1 MNKQQKEF
9 KSFYSIRKSSLGVA
23 SVAIST
29 LLLLMS
35 NGEAQAAEETGGTNT
50 EAQPKTEA
58 VASPTTTSE
67 KAPETK
73 PVANA
78 VSVSN
83 KEVEAPT
90 SETKEA
96 KEVKEVKAPKETKPV
111 ANAVSVSN
119 KEVEAPT
126 SETKEA
132 KEVKEVKAPKE
143 TKAVKPAT
151 KADNNTYPI
160 LNQELREAIK
170 NPAIKD
176 KDHSAPNSRPI
187 DFEMKKENGE
197 QQFYHYASSVKPARV
212 IFTDSKPEIELGLQ
226 SGQFWRKFEVYEG
239 DKKLPIKLVSYDTVK
254 DYAYI
259 RFSVSNGTK
268 AVKIVSSTHFNNKE
282 EKYDYTLMEFAQPI
296 YNSADKFKT
305 EEDYKAEKL
314 LAPYKKA
321 KTLERQ
327 VYELNKIQDKLPEK
341 LKAEYKKKLEDTK
354 KALDEQVKSAITE
367 FQNVQPTN
375 EKMTDLQDTK
385 YVVYESVENNE
396 SMMDTFVKHPIKTGM
411 LNGKKYM
418 VMETTNDDYW
428 KDFMVEGQRVRT
440 ISKDAKNN
448 TRTIIFPYVE
458 GKTLYDAI
466 VKVHVKTID
475 YDGQYHVR
483 IVDKEA
489 FTKANT
495 DKSNKKE
502 QQDNSAKKEAT
513 PATPSKPTPS
523 PVEKESQKQDSQKD
537 DNKQLPSVEK
547 ENDAS
552 SESGKDKTPA
562 TKPAKGEVE
571 SSSTT
576 PTKVVSTTQNVAKPT
591 TASSKTTKD
600 VVQTSAGSSEA
611 KDSAPLQ
618 KANIKNTNDGHTQS
632 QNNKNTQENKA
643 KSLPQTG
650 EESNKDMTLP
660 LMALLAL
667 SSIVAFV
674 LPRKR
679 KN

>member
-58 VASPTTTSE
+58 VASPSTTTE
-67 KAPETK
+67 KATEAK
-73 PVANA
+73 SVANA

-90 SETKEA
+90 SETKE
-96 KEVKEVKAPKETKPV
+96 
-111 ANAVSVSN
+111 
-119 KEVEAPT
+119 
-126 SETKEA
+126 
-132 KEVKEVKAPKE
+132 
-143 TKAVKPAT
+143 VKPAA
-151 KADNNTYPI
+151 KSDNNTYPI

-341 LKAEYKKKLEDTK
+341 LKAEYKKKLEETK

-489 FTKANT
+489 FTKANA
-495 DKSNKKE
+495 DKTNKKE
-502 QQDNSAKKEAT
+502 QQDNSAKKETT
-513 PATPSKPTPS
+513 PATPSKPTTP

-537 DNKQLPSVEK
+537 DNKQSPSVEK

-591 TASSKTTKD
+591 TVSSETTKD

-632 QNNKNTQENKA
+632 ENNKNTQENKA

-660 LMALLAL
+660 LMSLLAL
-667 SSIVAFV
+667 SSIIAFV

>member
-35 NGEAQAAEETGGTNT
+35 NGEAKAAEETGGTIT
-50 EAQPKTEA
+50 ETQPKTEA
-58 VASPTTTSE
+58 VASPTTTTE
-67 KAPETK
+67 KAPEAK

-83 KEVEAPT
+83 KEVVAPT
-90 SETKEA
+90 TETKEA
-96 KEVKEVKAPKETKPV
+96 KEVKEVKAP
-111 ANAVSVSN
+111 N
-119 KEVEAPT
+119 
-126 SETKEA
+126 ETKE
-132 KEVKEVKAPKE
+132 
-143 TKAVKPAT
+143 VKPAA
-151 KADNNTYPI
+151 KSDNNTYPI
-160 LNQELREAIK
+160 LNEELREAIK

-187 DFEMKKENGE
+187 DFEMKKKDGT

-341 LKAEYKKKLEDTK
+341 LKAEFKKKLEETK

-428 KDFMVEGQRVRT
+428 KDFMVEGERVRT

-489 FTKANT
+489 FTKANA

-502 QQDNSAKKEAT
+502 QQDNSAKKETT
-513 PATPSKPTPS
+513 PATPSKPTTA

-537 DNKQLPSVEK
+537 DNKQSPSVEK
-547 ENDAS
+547 EIDAS

-576 PTKVVSTTQNVAKPT
+576 PTKVVSATQNVAKPT
-591 TASSKTTKD
+591 SASSETTKG

-611 KDSAPLQ
+611 KDNAPLQ

-667 SSIVAFV
+667 SSIIAFV

>member
-35 NGEAQAAEETGGTNT
+35 NGEAKAAEETGGTIT
-50 EAQPKTEA
+50 ETQPKTEA
-58 VASPTTTSE
+58 VASPTTTTE
-67 KAPETK
+67 KAPEAK

-83 KEVEAPT
+83 KEVVAPT
-90 SETKEA
+90 TETKEA
-96 KEVKEVKAPKETKPV
+96 KEVKEVKAP
-111 ANAVSVSN
+111 N
-119 KEVEAPT
+119 
-126 SETKEA
+126 ETKE
-132 KEVKEVKAPKE
+132 
-143 TKAVKPAT
+143 VKPAA
-151 KADNNTYPI
+151 KSDNNTYPI
-160 LNQELREAIK
+160 LNEELREAIK

-187 DFEMKKENGE
+187 DFEMKKKDGT

-341 LKAEYKKKLEDTK
+341 LKAEYKKRLEETK

-428 KDFMVEGQRVRT
+428 KDFMVEGERVRT

-489 FTKANT
+489 FTKANA

-502 QQDNSAKKEAT
+502 QQDNSAKKETT
-513 PATPSKPTPS
+513 PATPSKPTTA

-537 DNKQLPSVEK
+537 DNKQSPSVEK
-547 ENDAS
+547 EIDAS

-576 PTKVVSTTQNVAKPT
+576 PTKVVSATQNVAKPT
-591 TASSKTTKD
+591 SASSETTKG

-611 KDSAPLQ
+611 KDNAPLQ

-667 SSIVAFV
+667 SSIIAFV

>member
-23 SVAIST
+23 SVALST

-35 NGEAQAAEETGGTNT
+35 NGEAKAAEETGGTIT
-50 EAQPKTEA
+50 ETQPKTEA
-58 VASPTTTSE
+58 VASPTTTTE
-67 KAPETK
+67 KAPEAK

-83 KEVEAPT
+83 KEVVAPT
-90 SETKEA
+90 TETKE
-96 KEVKEVKAPKETKPV
+96 
-111 ANAVSVSN
+111 
-119 KEVEAPT
+119 
-126 SETKEA
+126 
-132 KEVKEVKAPKE
+132 
-143 TKAVKPAT
+143 VKPAA
-151 KADNNTYPI
+151 KSDNNTYPI
-160 LNQELREAIK
+160 LNEELREAIK

-187 DFEMKKENGE
+187 DFEMKKKDGT

-341 LKAEYKKKLEDTK
+341 LKAEYKKKLEETK

-428 KDFMVEGQRVRT
+428 KDFMVEGERVRT

-489 FTKANT
+489 FTKANA

-502 QQDNSAKKEAT
+502 QQDNSAKKETT
-513 PATPSKPTPS
+513 PATPSKPTTA

-537 DNKQLPSVEK
+537 DNKQSPSVEK
-547 ENDAS
+547 EIDAS

-576 PTKVVSTTQNVAKPT
+576 PTKVVSATQNVAKPT
-591 TASSKTTKD
+591 SASSETTKG

-611 KDSAPLQ
+611 KDNAPLQ

-667 SSIVAFV
+667 SSIIAFV

>member
-58 VASPTTTSE
+58 VASPTTTTE
-67 KAPETK
+67 KAPEAK

-96 KEVKEVKAPKETKPV
+96 KEVK
-111 ANAVSVSN
+111 
-119 KEVEAPT
+119 
-126 SETKEA
+126 
-132 KEVKEVKAPKE
+132 APKE
-143 TKAVKPAT
+143 TKAVKPAA

-667 SSIVAFV
+667 SSIIAFV
-674 LPRKR
+674 LPSILLYFQKIKCSFTKVNSALIFLNALSDNRFL
-679 KN
+679 

>member
-9 KSFYSIRKSSLGVA
+9 KSFYSIRKSSLGIA

-35 NGEAQAAEETGGTNT
+35 NGEAKAAEETGGTIT
-50 EAQPKTEA
+50 ETQPKTEA
-58 VASPTTTSE
+58 VASPTTTTE
-67 KAPETK
+67 KAPEAK

-83 KEVEAPT
+83 KEVVAPT
-90 SETKEA
+90 TETKEA
-96 KEVKEVKAPKETKPV
+96 KEVKEVKAP
-111 ANAVSVSN
+111 N
-119 KEVEAPT
+119 
-126 SETKEA
+126 ETKE
-132 KEVKEVKAPKE
+132 
-143 TKAVKPAT
+143 VKPAA
-151 KADNNTYPI
+151 KSDNNTYPI
-160 LNQELREAIK
+160 LNEELREAIK

-187 DFEMKKENGE
+187 DFEMKKKDGT

-341 LKAEYKKKLEDTK
+341 LKAEYKKKLEETK

-428 KDFMVEGQRVRT
+428 KDFMVEGERVRT

-489 FTKANT
+489 FTKANA

-502 QQDNSAKKEAT
+502 QQDNSAKKETT
-513 PATPSKPTPS
+513 PATPSKPTTA

-537 DNKQLPSVEK
+537 DNKQSPSVEK
-547 ENDAS
+547 EIDAS

-576 PTKVVSTTQNVAKPT
+576 PTKVVSATQNVAKPT
-591 TASSKTTKD
+591 SASSETTKG

-611 KDSAPLQ
+611 KDNAPLQ

-667 SSIVAFV
+667 SSIIAFV

>member
-58 VASPTTTSE
+58 VASPSTTTE
-67 KAPETK
+67 KAPEAK
-73 PVANA
+73 SVANA

-90 SETKEA
+90 SETKE
-96 KEVKEVKAPKETKPV
+96 
-111 ANAVSVSN
+111 
-119 KEVEAPT
+119 
-126 SETKEA
+126 
-132 KEVKEVKAPKE
+132 
-143 TKAVKPAT
+143 VKPAA
-151 KADNNTYPI
+151 KSDNNTYPI

-341 LKAEYKKKLEDTK
+341 LKAEYKKKLEETK

-489 FTKANT
+489 FTKANA
-495 DKSNKKE
+495 DKTNKKE
-502 QQDNSAKKEAT
+502 QQDNSAKKETT
-513 PATPSKPTPS
+513 PATPSKPTTP

-537 DNKQLPSVEK
+537 DNKQSPSVEK

-591 TASSKTTKD
+591 TVSSETTKD

-632 QNNKNTQENKA
+632 ENNKNTQENKA

-650 EESNKDMTLP
+650 EEANKDMTLP
-660 LMALLAL
+660 LMSLLAL
-667 SSIVAFV
+667 SSIIAFV

>member
-35 NGEAQAAEETGGTNT
+35 NGEAKAAEETGGTIT
-50 EAQPKTEA
+50 ETQPKTEA
-58 VASPTTTSE
+58 VASPTTTTE
-67 KAPETK
+67 KAPEAK

-83 KEVEAPT
+83 KEVVAPT
-90 SETKEA
+90 TETKEA
-96 KEVKEVKAPKETKPV
+96 KEVKEVKAP
-111 ANAVSVSN
+111 N
-119 KEVEAPT
+119 
-126 SETKEA
+126 ETKE
-132 KEVKEVKAPKE
+132 
-143 TKAVKPAT
+143 VKPAA
-151 KADNNTYPI
+151 KSDNNTYPI
-160 LNQELREAIK
+160 LNEELREAIK

-187 DFEMKKENGE
+187 DFEMKKKDGT

-341 LKAEYKKKLEDTK
+341 LKAEYKKKLEETK

-428 KDFMVEGQRVRT
+428 KDFMVEGERVRT

-489 FTKANT
+489 FTKANA

-502 QQDNSAKKEAT
+502 QQDNSAKKETT
-513 PATPSKPTPS
+513 PATPSKPTTA

-537 DNKQLPSVEK
+537 DNKQSPSGEK
-547 ENDAS
+547 EIDAS

-576 PTKVVSTTQNVAKPT
+576 PTKVVSATQNVAKPT
-591 TASSKTTKD
+591 SASSETTKG

-611 KDSAPLQ
+611 KDNAPLQ

-667 SSIVAFV
+667 SSIIAFV

>member
-35 NGEAQAAEETGGTNT
+35 NGEAKAAEETGGTIT
-50 EAQPKTEA
+50 ETQPKTEA
-58 VASPTTTSE
+58 VASPTTTTE
-67 KAPETK
+67 KAPEAK

-83 KEVEAPT
+83 KEVVAPT
-90 SETKEA
+90 TETKEA
-96 KEVKEVKAPKETKPV
+96 KEVKEVKAP
-111 ANAVSVSN
+111 N
-119 KEVEAPT
+119 
-126 SETKEA
+126 ETKE
-132 KEVKEVKAPKE
+132 
-143 TKAVKPAT
+143 VKPAA
-151 KADNNTYPI
+151 KSDNNTYPI
-160 LNQELREAIK
+160 LNEELREAIK

-187 DFEMKKENGE
+187 DFEMKKKDGT

-341 LKAEYKKKLEDTK
+341 LKAEYKKKLEETK

-428 KDFMVEGQRVRT
+428 KDFMVEGERVRT

-489 FTKANT
+489 FTKANA

-502 QQDNSAKKEAT
+502 QQDNSAKKETT
-513 PATPSKPTPS
+513 PATPSKPTTA

-537 DNKQLPSVEK
+537 DNKQSPSVEK
-547 ENDAS
+547 EIDAS

-576 PTKVVSTTQNVAKPT
+576 PTKVVSATQNVAKPT
-591 TASSKTTKD
+591 SASSETTKG

-611 KDSAPLQ
+611 KDNAPLQ

-667 SSIVAFV
+667 STIIAFV

>member
-35 NGEAQAAEETGGTNT
+35 NGEAKAAEETGGTIT
-50 EAQPKTEA
+50 ETQPKTEA
-58 VASPTTTSE
+58 VASPTTTTE
-67 KAPETK
+67 KAPEAK

-83 KEVEAPT
+83 KEVVAPT
-90 SETKEA
+90 TETKEA
-96 KEVKEVKAPKETKPV
+96 KEVKEVKAP
-111 ANAVSVSN
+111 N
-119 KEVEAPT
+119 
-126 SETKEA
+126 ETKE
-132 KEVKEVKAPKE
+132 
-143 TKAVKPAT
+143 VKPAA
-151 KADNNTYPI
+151 KSDNNTYPI
-160 LNQELREAIK
+160 LNEELREAIK

-187 DFEMKKENGE
+187 DFEMKKKDGT

-341 LKAEYKKKLEDTK
+341 LKAEYKKKLEETK

-367 FQNVQPTN
+367 FQNVKPTN

-428 KDFMVEGQRVRT
+428 KDFMVEGERVRT

-489 FTKANT
+489 FTKANA

-502 QQDNSAKKEAT
+502 QQDNSAKKETT
-513 PATPSKPTPS
+513 PATPSKPTTA

-537 DNKQLPSVEK
+537 DNKQSPSVEK
-547 ENDAS
+547 EIDAS

-576 PTKVVSTTQNVAKPT
+576 PTKVVSATQNVAKPT
-591 TASSKTTKD
+591 SASSETTKG

-611 KDSAPLQ
+611 KDNAPLQ

-667 SSIVAFV
+667 SSIIAFV

>member
-35 NGEAQAAEETGGTNT
+35 NGEAKAAEETGGTIT
-50 EAQPKTEA
+50 ETQPKTEA
-58 VASPTTTSE
+58 VASPTTTTE
-67 KAPETK
+67 KAPEAK

-83 KEVEAPT
+83 KEVVAPT
-90 SETKEA
+90 TETKEA
-96 KEVKEVKAPKETKPV
+96 KEVKEVKAP
-111 ANAVSVSN
+111 N
-119 KEVEAPT
+119 
-126 SETKEA
+126 ETKE
-132 KEVKEVKAPKE
+132 
-143 TKAVKPAT
+143 VKPAA
-151 KADNNTYPI
+151 KSDNNTYPI
-160 LNQELREAIK
+160 LNEELREAIK

-187 DFEMKKENGE
+187 DFEMKKKDGT

-282 EKYDYTLMEFAQPI
+282 EKYNYTLMEFAQPI

-341 LKAEYKKKLEDTK
+341 LKAEYKKKLEETK

-428 KDFMVEGQRVRT
+428 KDFMVEGERVRT

-489 FTKANT
+489 FTKANA

-502 QQDNSAKKEAT
+502 QQDNSAKKETT
-513 PATPSKPTPS
+513 PATPSKPTTA

-537 DNKQLPSVEK
+537 DNKQSPSVEK
-547 ENDAS
+547 EIDAS

-576 PTKVVSTTQNVAKPT
+576 PTKVVSATQNVAKPT
-591 TASSKTTKD
+591 SASSETTKG

-611 KDSAPLQ
+611 KDNAPLQ

-667 SSIVAFV
+667 SSIIAFV

>member
-23 SVAIST
+23 SVAINT

-35 NGEAQAAEETGGTNT
+35 NGEAKAAEETGGTIT
-50 EAQPKTEA
+50 ETQPKTEA
-58 VASPTTTSE
+58 VASPTTTTE
-67 KAPETK
+67 KAPEAK

-83 KEVEAPT
+83 KEVVAPT
-90 SETKEA
+90 TETKEA
-96 KEVKEVKAPKETKPV
+96 KEVKEVKAP
-111 ANAVSVSN
+111 N
-119 KEVEAPT
+119 
-126 SETKEA
+126 ETKE
-132 KEVKEVKAPKE
+132 
-143 TKAVKPAT
+143 VKPAA
-151 KADNNTYPI
+151 KSDNNTYPI
-160 LNQELREAIK
+160 LNEELREAIK

-187 DFEMKKENGE
+187 DFEMKKKDGT

-314 LAPYKKA
+314 LTPYKKA

-341 LKAEYKKKLEDTK
+341 LKAEYKKKLEETK

-428 KDFMVEGQRVRT
+428 KDFMVEGERVRT

-489 FTKANT
+489 FTKANA

-502 QQDNSAKKEAT
+502 QQDNSAKKETT
-513 PATPSKPTPS
+513 PATPSKPTTA

-537 DNKQLPSVEK
+537 DNKQSPSVEK
-547 ENDAS
+547 EIDAS

-576 PTKVVSTTQNVAKPT
+576 PTKVVSATQNVAKPT
-591 TASSKTTKD
+591 SASSETTKG

-611 KDSAPLQ
+611 KDNAPLQ

-667 SSIVAFV
+667 SSIIAFV

>member
-58 VASPTTTSE
+58 VASPSTTTE
-67 KAPETK
+67 KAPEAK
-73 PVANA
+73 SVANA

-90 SETKEA
+90 SETKE
-96 KEVKEVKAPKETKPV
+96 
-111 ANAVSVSN
+111 
-119 KEVEAPT
+119 
-126 SETKEA
+126 
-132 KEVKEVKAPKE
+132 
-143 TKAVKPAT
+143 VKPAA
-151 KADNNTYPI
+151 KSDNNTYPI

-341 LKAEYKKKLEDTK
+341 LKAEYKKKLEETK

-489 FTKANT
+489 FTKANA
-495 DKSNKKE
+495 DKTNKKE
-502 QQDNSAKKEAT
+502 QQDNSAKKETT
-513 PATPSKPTPS
+513 PATPSKPTTP

-537 DNKQLPSVEK
+537 DNKQSPSVEK

-591 TASSKTTKD
+591 TVSSETTKD

-618 KANIKNTNDGHTQS
+618 KQTLKTQMMD
-632 QNNKNTQENKA
+632 TLKA
-643 KSLPQTG
+643 KTI
-650 EESNKDMTLP
+650 KYT
-660 LMALLAL
+660 
-667 SSIVAFV
+667 
-674 LPRKR
+674 RK
-679 KN
+679 

>member
-35 NGEAQAAEETGGTNT
+35 NGEAKAAEETGGTIT
-50 EAQPKTEA
+50 ETQPKTEA
-58 VASPTTTSE
+58 VASPTTTTE
-67 KAPETK
+67 KAPEAK

-83 KEVEAPT
+83 KEVVAPT
-90 SETKEA
+90 TETKEA
-96 KEVKEVKAPKETKPV
+96 KEVKEVKAP
-111 ANAVSVSN
+111 N
-119 KEVEAPT
+119 
-126 SETKEA
+126 ETKE
-132 KEVKEVKAPKE
+132 
-143 TKAVKPAT
+143 VKPAA
-151 KADNNTYPI
+151 KSDNNTYPI
-160 LNQELREAIK
+160 LNEELREAIK

-187 DFEMKKENGE
+187 DFEMKKKDGT
-197 QQFYHYASSVKPARV
+197 QQFYHYAGSVKPARV

-341 LKAEYKKKLEDTK
+341 LKAEYKKKLEETK

-428 KDFMVEGQRVRT
+428 KDFMVEGERVRT

-458 GKTLYDAI
+458 GKTLYDTI

-489 FTKANT
+489 FTKANA

-502 QQDNSAKKEAT
+502 QQDNSAKKETT
-513 PATPSKPTPS
+513 PATPSKPTTA

-537 DNKQLPSVEK
+537 DNKQSPSVEK
-547 ENDAS
+547 EIDAS

-576 PTKVVSTTQNVAKPT
+576 PTKVVSATQNVAKPT
-591 TASSKTTKD
+591 SASSETTKG

-611 KDSAPLQ
+611 KDNAPLQ

-667 SSIVAFV
+667 SSIIAFV

>member
-35 NGEAQAAEETGGTNT
+35 NGEAKAAEETGGTIT
-50 EAQPKTEA
+50 ETQPKTEA
-58 VASPTTTSE
+58 VASPTTTTE
-67 KAPETK
+67 KAPEAK

-83 KEVEAPT
+83 KEVVAPT
-90 SETKEA
+90 TETKEA
-96 KEVKEVKAPKETKPV
+96 KEVKEVKAP
-111 ANAVSVSN
+111 N
-119 KEVEAPT
+119 
-126 SETKEA
+126 ETKE
-132 KEVKEVKAPKE
+132 
-143 TKAVKPAT
+143 VKPAA
-151 KADNNTYPI
+151 KSDNNTYPI
-160 LNQELREAIK
+160 LNEELREAIK

-187 DFEMKKENGE
+187 DFEMKKKDGT

-341 LKAEYKKKLEDTK
+341 LKAEYKKKLEETK

-428 KDFMVEGQRVRT
+428 KDFLVEGERVRT

-489 FTKANT
+489 FTKANA

-502 QQDNSAKKEAT
+502 QQDNSAKKETT
-513 PATPSKPTPS
+513 PATPSKPTTA

-537 DNKQLPSVEK
+537 DNKQSPSVEK
-547 ENDAS
+547 EIDAS

-576 PTKVVSTTQNVAKPT
+576 PTKVVSATQNVAKPT
-591 TASSKTTKD
+591 SASSETTKG

-611 KDSAPLQ
+611 KDNAPLQ

-667 SSIVAFV
+667 SSIIAFV

>member
-35 NGEAQAAEETGGTNT
+35 NGEAKAAEETGGTIT
-50 EAQPKTEA
+50 ETQPKTEA
-58 VASPTTTSE
+58 VASPTTTTE
-67 KAPETK
+67 KAPEAK

-83 KEVEAPT
+83 KEVVAPT
-90 SETKEA
+90 TETKEA
-96 KEVKEVKAPKETKPV
+96 KEVKEVK
-111 ANAVSVSN
+111 
-119 KEVEAPT
+119 
-126 SETKEA
+126 
-132 KEVKEVKAPKE
+132 EVKAPNE
-143 TKAVKPAT
+143 TKEVKPAA
-151 KADNNTYPI
+151 KSDNNTYPI
-160 LNQELREAIK
+160 LNEELREAIK

-187 DFEMKKENGE
+187 DFEMKKKDGT

-341 LKAEYKKKLEDTK
+341 LKAEYKKKLEETK

-428 KDFMVEGQRVRT
+428 KDFMVEGERVRT

-489 FTKANT
+489 FTKANA

-502 QQDNSAKKEAT
+502 QQDNSAKKETT
-513 PATPSKPTPS
+513 PATPSKPTTA

-537 DNKQLPSVEK
+537 DNKQSPSVEK
-547 ENDAS
+547 EIDAS

-576 PTKVVSTTQNVAKPT
+576 STKVVSATQNVAKPT
-591 TASSKTTKD
+591 SASSETTKG

-611 KDSAPLQ
+611 KDNAPLQ

-667 SSIVAFV
+667 SSIIAFV

>member
-35 NGEAQAAEETGGTNT
+35 NGEAKAAEETGGTIT
-50 EAQPKTEA
+50 ETQPKTEA
-58 VASPTTTSE
+58 VASPTTTTE
-67 KAPETK
+67 KAPEAK

-78 VSVSN
+78 VSISN
-83 KEVEAPT
+83 KEVVAPT
-90 SETKEA
+90 TETKEA
-96 KEVKEVKAPKETKPV
+96 KEVKEVKAP
-111 ANAVSVSN
+111 N
-119 KEVEAPT
+119 
-126 SETKEA
+126 ETKE
-132 KEVKEVKAPKE
+132 
-143 TKAVKPAT
+143 VKPAA
-151 KADNNTYPI
+151 KSDNNTYPI
-160 LNQELREAIK
+160 LNEELREAIK

-187 DFEMKKENGE
+187 DFEMKKKDGT

-341 LKAEYKKKLEDTK
+341 LKAEYKKKLEETK

-428 KDFMVEGQRVRT
+428 KDFMVEGERVRT

-489 FTKANT
+489 FTKANA

-502 QQDNSAKKEAT
+502 QQDNSAKKETT
-513 PATPSKPTPS
+513 PATPSKPTTA

-537 DNKQLPSVEK
+537 DNKQSPSVEK
-547 ENDAS
+547 EIDAS

-576 PTKVVSTTQNVAKPT
+576 PTKVVSATQNVAKPT
-591 TASSKTTKD
+591 SASSETTKG

-611 KDSAPLQ
+611 KDNAPLQ

-667 SSIVAFV
+667 SSIIAFV

>member
-1 MNKQQKEF
+1 MNKQKKEF

-96 KEVKEVKAPKETKPV
+96 KEVKEVKAPKETK
-111 ANAVSVSN
+111 
-119 KEVEAPT
+119 E
-126 SETKEA
+126 
-132 KEVKEVKAPKE
+132 
-143 TKAVKPAT
+143 VKPAA
-151 KADNNTYPI
+151 KATNNTYPI

-170 NPAIKD
+170 NPEIKD

-187 DFEMKKENGE
+187 DFEMKKKDGT

-259 RFSVSNGTK
+259 RFSISNGTK

-513 PATPSKPTPS
+513 PATPATPSKPTPS

-576 PTKVVSTTQNVAKPT
+576 PTKVVSTTQNVVKPT

>member
-35 NGEAQAAEETGGTNT
+35 NGEAKAAEETGGTIT
-50 EAQPKTEA
+50 ETQPKTEA
-58 VASPTTTSE
+58 VASPTTTTE
-67 KAPETK
+67 KAPEAK

-83 KEVEAPT
+83 KEVVAPT
-90 SETKEA
+90 TETKEA
-96 KEVKEVKAPKETKPV
+96 KEVKEVKAP
-111 ANAVSVSN
+111 N
-119 KEVEAPT
+119 
-126 SETKEA
+126 ETKE
-132 KEVKEVKAPKE
+132 
-143 TKAVKPAT
+143 VKPAA
-151 KADNNTYPI
+151 KSDNNTYPI
-160 LNQELREAIK
+160 LNEELREAIK

-187 DFEMKKENGE
+187 DFEMKKKDGT

-341 LKAEYKKKLEDTK
+341 LKAEYKKKLEETK

-428 KDFMVEGQRVRT
+428 KDFMVEGERVRT

-489 FTKANT
+489 FTKANA

-502 QQDNSAKKEAT
+502 QQDNSAKKETT
-513 PATPSKPTPS
+513 PATPSKPTTA

-537 DNKQLPSVEK
+537 DNKQSPSVEK
-547 ENDAS
+547 EIDAS

-576 PTKVVSTTQNVAKPT
+576 PTKVVSATQNVAKPT
-591 TASSKTTKD
+591 SASSETTKG

-611 KDSAPLQ
+611 KDNAPLQ

-667 SSIVAFV
+667 SCIIAFV

>member
-35 NGEAQAAEETGGTNT
+35 NGEAKAAEETGGTNT

-58 VASPTTTSE
+58 VASPTTTTTE
-67 KAPETK
+67 KAPEAK

-78 VSVSN
+78 VSVAN
-83 KEVEAPT
+83 KEVVAPT
-90 SETKEA
+90 TET
-96 KEVKEVKAPKETKPV
+96 KEVKEVKAPKE
-111 ANAVSVSN
+111 
-119 KEVEAPT
+119 
-126 SETKEA
+126 A
-132 KEVKEVKAPKE
+132 KEE
-143 TKAVKPAT
+143 KPAA

-187 DFEMKKENGE
+187 DFEMKKKDGT

-341 LKAEYKKKLEDTK
+341 LKAEYKKKLEETK

-396 SMMDTFVKHPIKTGM
+396 SMMDTFVKHPIKTSM

-489 FTKANT
+489 FTKANA

-502 QQDNSAKKEAT
+502 QQDNSAKKETT
-513 PATPSKPTPS
+513 PATPSKPTTP

-537 DNKQLPSVEK
+537 DNKQSASVEK

-552 SESGKDKTPA
+552 SESAKDKTLA
-562 TKPAKGEVE
+562 TKPAKAEVE

-591 TASSKTTKD
+591 TASSETTKD

-618 KANIKNTNDGHTQS
+618 KANIKNTNDGDTQS

>member
-35 NGEAQAAEETGGTNT
+35 NGEAQAAAEETGGTNT

-58 VASPTTTSE
+58 VASPTTSE

-96 KEVKEVKAPKETKPV
+96 KEVKEVKAPKETK
-111 ANAVSVSN
+111 
-119 KEVEAPT
+119 E
-126 SETKEA
+126 
-132 KEVKEVKAPKE
+132 
-143 TKAVKPAT
+143 VKPAA
-151 KADNNTYPI
+151 KATNNTYPI

-187 DFEMKKENGE
+187 DFEMKKKDGT

-562 TKPAKGEVE
+562 TKPTKGEVE

>member
-9 KSFYSIRKSSLGVA
+9 KSFYSIRKSTLGVA
-23 SVAIST
+23 SVAVST

-35 NGEAQAAEETGGTNT
+35 NGEAQAAEETANTNT
-50 EAQPKTEA
+50 QTQPKTET
-58 VASPTTTSE
+58 VASPTSSE
-67 KAPETK
+67 TKKVNGKAPEVK

-78 VSVSN
+78 VAVSN
-83 KEVEAPT
+83 KDVVPAVEA
-90 SETKEA
+90 
-96 KEVKEVKAPKETKPV
+96 KEVKAPKEEKEEKPV
-111 ANAVSVSN
+111 A
-119 KEVEAPT
+119 
-126 SETKEA
+126 
-132 KEVKEVKAPKE
+132 
-143 TKAVKPAT
+143 
-151 KADNNTYPI
+151 KADNKAYPI

-170 NPAIKD
+170 NPDIKD

-187 DFEMKKENGE
+187 DFEMKKKDGT
-197 QQFYHYASSVKPARV
+197 QQFYHFASSVKPARV

-254 DYAYI
+254 DYAYV
-259 RFSVSNGTK
+259 RFPVSNGAK
-268 AVKIVSSTHFNNKE
+268 SVRIVSSTHFNNKE
-282 EKYDYTLMEFAQPI
+282 EKYDYTLMEFAQTI

-354 KALDEQVKSAITE
+354 KALDEQVKSAVTE

-375 EKMTDLQDTK
+375 EKLTDLQDTK

-448 TRTIIFPYVE
+448 TRTIIFPYVD
-458 GKTLYDAI
+458 GKTLYNAI

-489 FTKANT
+489 FTKANA
-495 DKSNKKE
+495 
-502 QQDNSAKKEAT
+502 AKKET
-513 PATPSKPTPS
+513 VPATPEKSTPVPAEKEANKQDSKKVEKEKTPTS
-523 PVEKESQKQDSQKD
+523 SVEKESAG
-537 DNKQLPSVEK
+537 PK
-547 ENDAS
+547 ESSKTETPAS
-552 SESGKDKTPA
+552 SSDK
-562 TKPAKGEVE
+562 AKTIAPSKV
-571 SSSTT
+571 ST
-576 PTKVVSTTQNVAKPT
+576 TTQNVAKPISIT
-591 TASSKTTKD
+591 SESSKNVTQAS
-600 VVQTSAGSSEA
+600 VGSSEVKEA
-611 KDSAPLQ
+611 SQSSASLQ
-618 KANIKNTNDGHTQS
+618 KASIKGINDSQSSKPNNTATKDS
-632 QNNKNTQENKA
+632 KA
-643 KSLPQTG
+643 QTLPNTG
-650 EESNKDMTLP
+650 EESNKGMTLP
-660 LMALLAL
+660 LMALFAL

>member
-35 NGEAQAAEETGGTNT
+35 NGEAQAAKETGGTNT

-58 VASPTTTSE
+58 VASPSKTTE
-67 KAPETK
+67 KAPEAK

-78 VSVSN
+78 VSVSK

-96 KEVKEVKAPKETKPV
+96 KEVKAPKETK
-111 ANAVSVSN
+111 
-119 KEVEAPT
+119 E
-126 SETKEA
+126 
-132 KEVKEVKAPKE
+132 
-143 TKAVKPAT
+143 VKPAA

-187 DFEMKKENGE
+187 DFEMKKKDGK

-259 RFSVSNGTK
+259 RFPVSNGTK
-268 AVKIVSSTHFNNKE
+268 AVRIVSSIDFNDKE
-282 EKYDYTLMEFAQPI
+282 DKYDYTLMEFAQPI
-296 YNSADKFKT
+296 YNSTDKFKND
-305 EEDYKAEKL
+305 EDYKTEKL

-321 KTLERQ
+321 KTLELQ

-341 LKAEYKKKLEDTK
+341 LKAEYKKKLEETK

-396 SMMDTFVKHPIKTGM
+396 SMMDTFVKHPIKTGI

-428 KDFMVEGQRVRT
+428 KDFIVDGQRVRT

-458 GKTLYDAI
+458 GKILYDAI

-495 DKSNKKE
+495 DKSNRKE
-502 QQDNSAKKEAT
+502 QLDNSAKKEIT
-513 PATPSKPTPS
+513 PTTPSKSTPA
-523 PVEKESQKQDSQKD
+523 PVEKESQKQDSQKN
-537 DNKQLPSVEK
+537 DNKQSPSVEK

-552 SESGKDKTPA
+552 SESGKDKTPV
-562 TKPAKGEVE
+562 TKPAKGEIE

-591 TASSKTTKD
+591 TDSSETTKD
-600 VVQTSAGSSEA
+600 VVQTSAGSSEV
-611 KDSAPLQ
+611 KESAPLQ
-618 KANIKNTNDGHTQS
+618 KANIKNTKDGHTQS

>member
-35 NGEAQAAEETGGTNT
+35 NGEAQAAAEETGGTNT

-96 KEVKEVKAPKETKPV
+96 KEVKEVKAPKETK
-111 ANAVSVSN
+111 
-119 KEVEAPT
+119 
-126 SETKEA
+126 
-132 KEVKEVKAPKE
+132 
-143 TKAVKPAT
+143 AVKPAA
-151 KADNNTYPI
+151 KATNNTYPI

-475 YDGQYHVR
+475 YDGKYHVR

-562 TKPAKGEVE
+562 TK
-571 SSSTT
+571 

>member
-58 VASPTTTSE
+58 VASPSTTTE
-67 KAPETK
+67 KAPEAK

-90 SETKEA
+90 SESKEAKEA
-96 KEVKEVKAPKETKPV
+96 KEVKAPTSESKEAKEAKEVKAPKETK
-111 ANAVSVSN
+111 
-119 KEVEAPT
+119 E
-126 SETKEA
+126 
-132 KEVKEVKAPKE
+132 
-143 TKAVKPAT
+143 VKPAA

-187 DFEMKKENGE
+187 DFEMKKKDGT

-341 LKAEYKKKLEDTK
+341 LKAEYKKKLEETK

-489 FTKANT
+489 FTKANA
-495 DKSNKKE
+495 DKTNKKE
-502 QQDNSAKKEAT
+502 QQDNSAKKETT
-513 PATPSKPTPS
+513 PAKPSKPTPS

-537 DNKQLPSVEK
+537 NNTQSPSVEK

-591 TASSKTTKD
+591 TASSETTKD

-632 QNNKNTQENKA
+632 ENNKNTQENKA

-667 SSIVAFV
+667 SSIIAFV

>member
-35 NGEAQAAEETGGTNT
+35 NGEAKAAEETGGTIT
-50 EAQPKTEA
+50 ETQPKTEA
-58 VASPTTTSE
+58 VASPTTTTE
-67 KAPETK
+67 KAPEAK

-83 KEVEAPT
+83 KEVVAPT
-90 SETKEA
+90 TETKEA
-96 KEVKEVKAPKETKPV
+96 KEVKEVKAP
-111 ANAVSVSN
+111 N
-119 KEVEAPT
+119 
-126 SETKEA
+126 ETKE
-132 KEVKEVKAPKE
+132 
-143 TKAVKPAT
+143 VKPAA
-151 KADNNTYPI
+151 KSDNNTYPI
-160 LNQELREAIK
+160 LNEELREAIK

-187 DFEMKKENGE
+187 DFEMKKKDGT

-341 LKAEYKKKLEDTK
+341 LKAEYKKKLEETK

-428 KDFMVEGQRVRT
+428 KDFMVEGERVRT

-448 TRTIIFPYVE
+448 TRTIILPYVE

-489 FTKANT
+489 FTKANA

-502 QQDNSAKKEAT
+502 QQDNSAKKETT
-513 PATPSKPTPS
+513 PATPSKPTTA

-537 DNKQLPSVEK
+537 DNKQSPSVEK
-547 ENDAS
+547 EIDAS

-576 PTKVVSTTQNVAKPT
+576 PTKVVSATQNVAKPT
-591 TASSKTTKD
+591 SASSETTKG

-611 KDSAPLQ
+611 KDNAPLQ

-667 SSIVAFV
+667 SSIIAFV

>member
-35 NGEAQAAEETGGTNT
+35 NGEAQAAAEETGGTNT

-96 KEVKEVKAPKETKPV
+96 KEVKEVKAPKETK
-111 ANAVSVSN
+111 
-119 KEVEAPT
+119 
-126 SETKEA
+126 EA

-143 TKAVKPAT
+143 TKAVKPAA
-151 KADNNTYPI
+151 KATNNTYPI

-562 TKPAKGEVE
+562 TKPTKGEVE

>member
-35 NGEAQAAEETGGTNT
+35 NGEAKAAEETGGTIT
-50 EAQPKTEA
+50 ETQPKTEA
-58 VASPTTTSE
+58 VASPTTTTE
-67 KAPETK
+67 KAPEAK

-83 KEVEAPT
+83 KEVVAPT
-90 SETKEA
+90 TETKES
-96 KEVKEVKAPKETKPV
+96 KEVKEVKAP
-111 ANAVSVSN
+111 N
-119 KEVEAPT
+119 
-126 SETKEA
+126 ETKE
-132 KEVKEVKAPKE
+132 
-143 TKAVKPAT
+143 VKPAA
-151 KADNNTYPI
+151 KSDNNTYPI
-160 LNQELREAIK
+160 LNEELREAIK

-187 DFEMKKENGE
+187 DFEMKKKDGT

-341 LKAEYKKKLEDTK
+341 LKAEYKKKLEETK

-428 KDFMVEGQRVRT
+428 KDFMVECERVRT

-489 FTKANT
+489 FTKANA

-502 QQDNSAKKEAT
+502 QQDNSAKKETT
-513 PATPSKPTPS
+513 PATPSKPTTA

-537 DNKQLPSVEK
+537 DNKQSPSVEK
-547 ENDAS
+547 EIDAS

-576 PTKVVSTTQNVAKPT
+576 PTKVVSATQNVAKPT
-591 TASSKTTKD
+591 SASSETTKG

-611 KDSAPLQ
+611 KDNAPLQ

-667 SSIVAFV
+667 SSIIAFV

>member
-35 NGEAQAAEETGGTNT
+35 NGEAKAAEETGGTIT
-50 EAQPKTEA
+50 ETQPKTEA
-58 VASPTTTSE
+58 VASPTTTTE
-67 KAPETK
+67 KAPEAK

-83 KEVEAPT
+83 KEVVAPT
-90 SETKEA
+90 TETKEA
-96 KEVKEVKAPKETKPV
+96 KEVKEVKAP
-111 ANAVSVSN
+111 N
-119 KEVEAPT
+119 
-126 SETKEA
+126 ETKE
-132 KEVKEVKAPKE
+132 
-143 TKAVKPAT
+143 VKPAA
-151 KADNNTYPI
+151 KSDNNTYPI
-160 LNQELREAIK
+160 LNEELREAIK

-187 DFEMKKENGE
+187 DFEMKKKDGT

-327 VYELNKIQDKLPEK
+327 IYELNKIQDKLPEK
-341 LKAEYKKKLEDTK
+341 LKAEYKKKLEETK

-428 KDFMVEGQRVRT
+428 KDFMVEGERVRT

-489 FTKANT
+489 FTKANA

-502 QQDNSAKKEAT
+502 QQDNSAKKETT
-513 PATPSKPTPS
+513 PATPSKPTTA

-537 DNKQLPSVEK
+537 DNKQSPSVEK
-547 ENDAS
+547 EIDAS

-576 PTKVVSTTQNVAKPT
+576 PTKVVSATQNVAKPT
-591 TASSKTTKD
+591 SASSETTKG

-611 KDSAPLQ
+611 KDNAPLQ

-667 SSIVAFV
+667 SSIIAFV

>member
-35 NGEAQAAEETGGTNT
+35 NGEAKAAEETGGTNT
-50 EAQPKTEA
+50 ETQPKTEA
-58 VASPTTTSE
+58 VASPTTTTE
-67 KAPETK
+67 KAPEAK

-83 KEVEAPT
+83 KEVKAPT
-90 SETKEA
+90 SET
-96 KEVKEVKAPKETKPV
+96 KEVKEVKAPKE
-111 ANAVSVSN
+111 
-119 KEVEAPT
+119 
-126 SETKEA
+126 A
-132 KEVKEVKAPKE
+132 KEE
-143 TKAVKPAT
+143 KPAA
-151 KADNNTYPI
+151 KSDNNTYPI
-160 LNQELREAIK
+160 LNEELREAIK

-341 LKAEYKKKLEDTK
+341 LKAEYKKKLEETK
-354 KALDEQVKSAITE
+354 KALDEQVKFAITE

-489 FTKANT
+489 FTKANA

-502 QQDNSAKKEAT
+502 QQDNSAKKETT
-513 PATPSKPTPS
+513 PATPSKPTTAL
-523 PVEKESQKQDSQKD
+523 VEKESQKQDSQKD
-537 DNKQLPSVEK
+537 DNKQSPSVEK
-547 ENDAS
+547 EIDAS

-576 PTKVVSTTQNVAKPT
+576 PTKVVSATQNVAKPT
-591 TASSKTTKD
+591 SASSETTKG

-611 KDSAPLQ
+611 KDNAPLQ

-667 SSIVAFV
+667 SSIIAFV

>member
-35 NGEAQAAEETGGTNT
+35 NGEAKAAEETGGTIT
-50 EAQPKTEA
+50 ETQPKTEA
-58 VASPTTTSE
+58 VASPTTTTE
-67 KAPETK
+67 KAPEAK

-83 KEVEAPT
+83 KEVVAPT
-90 SETKEA
+90 TETKEA
-96 KEVKEVKAPKETKPV
+96 KEVKEVKAP
-111 ANAVSVSN
+111 N
-119 KEVEAPT
+119 
-126 SETKEA
+126 ETKE
-132 KEVKEVKAPKE
+132 
-143 TKAVKPAT
+143 VKPAA
-151 KADNNTYPI
+151 KSDNNTYPI
-160 LNQELREAIK
+160 LNEELREAIK

-187 DFEMKKENGE
+187 DFEMKKKDGT

-226 SGQFWRKFEVYEG
+226 LGQFWRKFEVYEG

-282 EKYDYTLMEFAQPI
+282 EKYDYTLTEFAQPI

-321 KTLERQ
+321 KILERQ

-341 LKAEYKKKLEDTK
+341 LKAEYKKKLEETK

-428 KDFMVEGQRVRT
+428 KDFMVEGERVRT

-489 FTKANT
+489 FTKANA

-502 QQDNSAKKEAT
+502 QQDNSAKKETT
-513 PATPSKPTPS
+513 PATPSKPTTA

-537 DNKQLPSVEK
+537 DNKQSPSVEK
-547 ENDAS
+547 EIDAS

-576 PTKVVSTTQNVAKPT
+576 PTKVVSATQNVAKPT
-591 TASSKTTKD
+591 SASSETTKG

-611 KDSAPLQ
+611 KDNAPLQ

-667 SSIVAFV
+667 SSIIAFV

>member
-23 SVAIST
+23 SVAISA

-35 NGEAQAAEETGGTNT
+35 NGEAKAAEETGVTNT

-58 VASPTTTSE
+58 VASPTTTTE
-67 KAPETK
+67 KAPEAKPVAK

-83 KEVEAPT
+83 KEVVAPT
-90 SETKEA
+90 TETKEA
-96 KEVKEVKAPKETKPV
+96 KEVKA
-111 ANAVSVSN
+111 
-119 KEVEAPT
+119 
-126 SETKEA
+126 
-132 KEVKEVKAPKE
+132 VKEVKAPKE
-143 TKAVKPAT
+143 AKEEKPAA

-187 DFEMKKENGE
+187 DFEMKKKDGT

-341 LKAEYKKKLEDTK
+341 LKAEYKKKLEETK

-489 FTKANT
+489 FTKANA
-495 DKSNKKE
+495 DKTNKKE
-502 QQDNSAKKEAT
+502 QQDNSAKKETT
-513 PATPSKPTPS
+513 PAMPSKPTTP

-537 DNKQLPSVEK
+537 DNKQSPSVEK

-552 SESGKDKTPA
+552 SESGKDKMPV
-562 TKPAKGEVE
+562 TKPAKAEVE

-591 TASSKTTKD
+591 TASSETTKD

-660 LMALLAL
+660 LMALIAL

>member
-35 NGEAQAAEETGGTNT
+35 NGEAKAAEETGGTIT
-50 EAQPKTEA
+50 ETQPKTEA
-58 VASPTTTSE
+58 VASPTTTTE
-67 KAPETK
+67 KAPEAK

-83 KEVEAPT
+83 KEVVAPT
-90 SETKEA
+90 TETKEA
-96 KEVKEVKAPKETKPV
+96 KEVKEVKAP
-111 ANAVSVSN
+111 N
-119 KEVEAPT
+119 
-126 SETKEA
+126 ETKE
-132 KEVKEVKAPKE
+132 
-143 TKAVKPAT
+143 VKPAA
-151 KADNNTYPI
+151 KSDNNTYPI
-160 LNQELREAIK
+160 LNEELREAIK

-187 DFEMKKENGE
+187 DFEMKKKDGT

-341 LKAEYKKKLEDTK
+341 LKAEYKKKLEETK

-428 KDFMVEGQRVRT
+428 KDFMVEGERVRT

-489 FTKANT
+489 FTKANA

-502 QQDNSAKKEAT
+502 QQDNSAKKETT
-513 PATPSKPTPS
+513 PATPSKPTTA

-537 DNKQLPSVEK
+537 DNKQSPSVEK
-547 ENDAS
+547 EIDAS

-576 PTKVVSTTQNVAKPT
+576 PTKVVSATQNVAKPT
-591 TASSKTTKD
+591 SASSETTKG

-611 KDSAPLQ
+611 KDNAPLQ

-660 LMALLAL
+660 LMVLLAL
-667 SSIVAFV
+667 SSIIAFV

>member
-35 NGEAQAAEETGGTNT
+35 NGEAKAAEETGGTIT
-50 EAQPKTEA
+50 ETQPKTEA
-58 VASPTTTSE
+58 VASPTTTTE
-67 KAPETK
+67 KAPEAK

-83 KEVEAPT
+83 KEVVAPT
-90 SETKEA
+90 TETKEA
-96 KEVKEVKAPKETKPV
+96 KEVKEVKAP
-111 ANAVSVSN
+111 N
-119 KEVEAPT
+119 
-126 SETKEA
+126 ETKE
-132 KEVKEVKAPKE
+132 
-143 TKAVKPAT
+143 VKPAA
-151 KADNNTYPI
+151 KSDNNTYPI
-160 LNQELREAIK
+160 LNEELREAIK

-187 DFEMKKENGE
+187 DFEMKKKDGT

-239 DKKLPIKLVSYDTVK
+239 DKNLPIKLVSYDTVK

-341 LKAEYKKKLEDTK
+341 LKAEYKKKLEETK

-428 KDFMVEGQRVRT
+428 KDFMVEGERVRT

-489 FTKANT
+489 FTKANA

-502 QQDNSAKKEAT
+502 QQDNSAKKETT
-513 PATPSKPTPS
+513 PATPSKPTTA

-537 DNKQLPSVEK
+537 DNKQSPSVEK
-547 ENDAS
+547 EIDAS

-576 PTKVVSTTQNVAKPT
+576 PTKVVSATQNVAKPT
-591 TASSKTTKD
+591 SASSETTKG

-611 KDSAPLQ
+611 KDNAPLQ

-667 SSIVAFV
+667 SSIIAFV

>member
-35 NGEAQAAEETGGTNT
+35 NGEAKAAEETGGTIT
-50 EAQPKTEA
+50 ETQPKTEA
-58 VASPTTTSE
+58 VASPTTTTE
-67 KAPETK
+67 KAPEAK

-83 KEVEAPT
+83 KEVVAPT
-90 SETKEA
+90 TETKEA
-96 KEVKEVKAPKETKPV
+96 KEVKEVKAP
-111 ANAVSVSN
+111 N
-119 KEVEAPT
+119 
-126 SETKEA
+126 ETKE
-132 KEVKEVKAPKE
+132 
-143 TKAVKPAT
+143 VKPAA
-151 KADNNTYPI
+151 KSDNNTYPI
-160 LNQELREAIK
+160 LNEELREAIK

-187 DFEMKKENGE
+187 DFEMKKKDGT

-341 LKAEYKKKLEDTK
+341 LKAEYKKKLEETK

-428 KDFMVEGQRVRT
+428 KDFMVEGERVRT

-489 FTKANT
+489 FTKANA

-502 QQDNSAKKEAT
+502 QQDNSAKKETT
-513 PATPSKPTPS
+513 PATPSKPTTA

-537 DNKQLPSVEK
+537 DNKQSPSVEK
-547 ENDAS
+547 EIDAS

-576 PTKVVSTTQNVAKPT
+576 PTKVVSATQNVAKPT
-591 TASSKTTKD
+591 SASSETTKG

-611 KDSAPLQ
+611 KDNAPLQ
-618 KANIKNTNDGHTQS
+618 KANIKNTNNGHTQS

-667 SSIVAFV
+667 SSIIAFV

>member
-35 NGEAQAAEETGGTNT
+35 NGEAKAAEETGGTIT
-50 EAQPKTEA
+50 ETQPKTEA
-58 VASPTTTSE
+58 VASPTTTTE
-67 KAPETK
+67 KAPEAK

-83 KEVEAPT
+83 KEVVAPT
-90 SETKEA
+90 TETKEA
-96 KEVKEVKAPKETKPV
+96 KEVKEVKAP
-111 ANAVSVSN
+111 N
-119 KEVEAPT
+119 
-126 SETKEA
+126 ETKE
-132 KEVKEVKAPKE
+132 
-143 TKAVKPAT
+143 VKPAA
-151 KADNNTYPI
+151 KSDNNTYPI
-160 LNQELREAIK
+160 LNEELREAIK

-187 DFEMKKENGE
+187 DFEMKKKDGT

-341 LKAEYKKKLEDTK
+341 LKAEYKKKLEETK

-428 KDFMVEGQRVRT
+428 KDFMVEGECVRT

-489 FTKANT
+489 FTKANA

-502 QQDNSAKKEAT
+502 QQDNSAKKETT
-513 PATPSKPTPS
+513 PATPSKPTTA

-537 DNKQLPSVEK
+537 DNKQSPSVEK
-547 ENDAS
+547 EIDAS

-576 PTKVVSTTQNVAKPT
+576 PTKVVSATQNVAKPT
-591 TASSKTTKD
+591 SASSETTKG

-611 KDSAPLQ
+611 KDNAPLQ

-667 SSIVAFV
+667 SSIIAFV

>member
-58 VASPTTTSE
+58 VASPSTTTE
-67 KAPETK
+67 KAPEAK

-96 KEVKEVKAPKETKPV
+96 KEVKEVKAPKETK
-111 ANAVSVSN
+111 
-119 KEVEAPT
+119 E
-126 SETKEA
+126 
-132 KEVKEVKAPKE
+132 
-143 TKAVKPAT
+143 VKPAA

-187 DFEMKKENGE
+187 DFEMKKKDGK

-239 DKKLPIKLVSYDTVK
+239 DKKLPIKLVSYDTAK

-259 RFSVSNGTK
+259 RFPVSNGTK
-268 AVKIVSSTHFNNKE
+268 AVRIVSSIDFNDKE
-282 EKYDYTLMEFAQPI
+282 DKYDYTLMEFAQPI
-296 YNSADKFKT
+296 YNSTDKFKND
-305 EEDYKAEKL
+305 EDYKTEKL

-321 KTLERQ
+321 KTLELQ

-341 LKAEYKKKLEDTK
+341 LKAEYKKKLEETK

-385 YVVYESVENNE
+385 YVVYESVENSE
-396 SMMDTFVKHPIKTGM
+396 SMMDTFVKHPIKTGI

-418 VMETTNDDYW
+418 VMETTYDDYW
-428 KDFMVEGQRVRT
+428 KDFIVDGQRVRT

-458 GKTLYDAI
+458 GKILYDAI

-489 FTKANT
+489 FAKANT

-502 QQDNSAKKEAT
+502 QLDNSAKKETT
-513 PATPSKPTPS
+513 PATPSKSTPA
-523 PVEKESQKQDSQKD
+523 PVEKESQKRDSQKD
-537 DNKQLPSVEK
+537 DNKQSPSVEK

-552 SESGKDKTPA
+552 SESGKDITPA
-562 TKPAKGEVE
+562 TKPAKGEIE
-571 SSSTT
+571 SSSIT

-591 TASSKTTKD
+591 TDSSETTKD
-600 VVQTSAGSSEA
+600 VVQTSAGSSEV
-611 KDSAPLQ
+611 KESAPLQ
-618 KANIKNTNDGHTQS
+618 KANIKNTKDGHTQS

>member
-35 NGEAQAAEETGGTNT
+35 NGEAKAAEETGGTNT

-58 VASPTTTSE
+58 VASPTTTTE
-67 KAPETK
+67 KAPEAK

-78 VSVSN
+78 VSVAN
-83 KEVEAPT
+83 KEVVAPT
-90 SETKEA
+90 TET
-96 KEVKEVKAPKETKPV
+96 KEVKEVKAPKE
-111 ANAVSVSN
+111 
-119 KEVEAPT
+119 
-126 SETKEA
+126 A
-132 KEVKEVKAPKE
+132 KEE
-143 TKAVKPAT
+143 KPAA

-187 DFEMKKENGE
+187 DFEMKKKDGT

-341 LKAEYKKKLEDTK
+341 LKAEYKKKLEETK

-489 FTKANT
+489 FTKANA

-502 QQDNSAKKEAT
+502 QQDNSAKKETT
-513 PATPSKPTPS
+513 PATPSKPTTP

-537 DNKQLPSVEK
+537 DNKQSASVEK

-552 SESGKDKTPA
+552 SESAKDKTLA
-562 TKPAKGEVE
+562 TKPAKAEVE

-591 TASSKTTKD
+591 TASSETTKD

-618 KANIKNTNDGHTQS
+618 KANIKNTNDGDTQS

>member
-67 KAPETK
+67 KAP
-73 PVANA
+73 
-78 VSVSN
+78 
-83 KEVEAPT
+83 
-90 SETKEA
+90 
-96 KEVKEVKAPKETKPV
+96 ETKPV

-618 KANIKNTNDGHTQS
+618 KANIKNTNDGHT
-632 QNNKNTQENKA
+632 NKNTQENKA